1 MLPSRRAIERANRRR
16 TRFLSQP
23 DFSPLIVIA
32 LLLITIFLVQPTGYH
47 GSGVDMVRL
56 KNAHNEPGA
65 GKDDAPIITVSRD
78 GRIYYGRTQVQL
90 PQLREQVRGALSTS
104 FDKKIF
110 LRPDARARNGDVN
123 VVIDELRVGGVTNVG
138 ILAEKMRTPNP
149 QR

>member
-32 LLLITIFLVQPTGYH
+32 LLLITIFLVRPTDYH

-56 KNAHNEPGA
+56 KNAHNEPDA

-78 GRIYYGRTQVQL
+78 GGFIT
-90 PQLREQVRGALSTS
+90 A
-104 FDKKIF
+104 
-110 LRPDARARNGDVN
+110 ARRRSCHNCASRC
-123 VVIDELRVGGVTNVG
+123 
-138 ILAEKMRTPNP
+138 AER
-149 QR
+149 

>member
-32 LLLITIFLVQPTGYH
+32 LLLVTIFLVRPTEYH
-47 GSGVDMVRL
+47 ESGVDMVRL
-56 KNAHNEPGA
+56 KNAHNEAGA
-65 GKDDAPIITVSRD
+65 DKDNAPIVTVSRD
-78 GRIYYGRTQVQL
+78 GKVYYGYTQSTL
-90 PQLREQVRGALSTS
+90 PELREQVRGALSTS
-104 FDKKIF
+104 FDRKIY

-123 VVIDELRVGGVTNVG
+123 VVIDELRSDGVTNVG
-138 ILAEKMRTPNP
+138 ILTEKLLAPNP

>member
-1 MLPSRRAIERANRRR
+1 MLPSRRAVERANRRR

-23 DFSPLIVIA
+23 DFSPLLVIA
-32 LLLITIFLVQPTGYH
+32 LLLVTIFLVRPVEYH

-56 KNAHNEPGA
+56 ENAHNESGA
-65 GKDDAPIITVSRD
+65 DKDDAPIITVSRD
-78 GRIYYGRTQVQL
+78 GRIYYGRTQAEL

-104 FDKKIF
+104 FDKKIY
-110 LRPDARARNGDVN
+110 LRPDARVRNGDVN
-123 VVIDELRVGGVTNVG
+123 LVIDELRTEGVTNVG